1 MRAASFLACML
12 VVLPAL
18 AAQITFPQTAYIYAT
33 NSGILRQVIVP
44 GVGETTAHVAGTG
57 ETLVVQPGGALTDEA
72 SINAAITA
80 AIGHAIASDHCA
92 VVDNTNKATRVIRC
106 DPTLDAVGG
115 STLVRHP
122 LVVPGDVWAGG
133 QTFDRNFAVVNPI
146 TNIVEQLVTLSIDA
160 QIPPVGRVLYPAG
173 NLKVGDTV
181 TVKAAIP

>member
-1 MRAASFLACML
+1 MRAAFFLACML
-12 VVLPAL
+12 VASPVL
-18 AAQITFPQTAYIYAT
+18 AASITYPQTAYIYAT
-33 NSGILRQVIVP
+33 NSGILRQIIIP
-44 GVGETTAHVAGTG
+44 GVGETTTHVAGSG
-57 ETLVVQPGGALTDEA
+57 ETLVVQPGGTPTDEA

-80 AIGHAIASDHCA
+80 SLGHAIASDHCA
-92 VVDNTNKATRVIRC
+92 VVDNTNKVARVIRC
-106 DPTLDAVGG
+106 DPALDAVGG

-160 QIPPVGRVLYPAG
+160 QIPHVGRVLYPAG

-181 TVKAAIP
+181 PVKAAIP